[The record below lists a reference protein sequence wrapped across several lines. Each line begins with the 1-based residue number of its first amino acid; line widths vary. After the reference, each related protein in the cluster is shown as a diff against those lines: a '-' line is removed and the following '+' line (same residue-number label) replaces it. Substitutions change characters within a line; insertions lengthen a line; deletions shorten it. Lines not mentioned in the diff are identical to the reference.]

1 MLVQNLIIFNIISI
15 VLLVLLNNN
24 NNGIL
29 NKKSLLTIKNELKLK
44 QIGLIISIINILIII
59 ENWIGFN
66 SNYYGFQNIERF
78 LNIYWGIDGISL
90 LLVLL
95 TLILGPIAIL
105 SNWKNLKGYYT
116 YYVISINM
124 LVILMALNFICLDLV
139 SFYILF
145 ESTLAPL
152 FLLIG
157 IYGANNK
164 NKAAYYVLIYTLASS
179 LFMLLSIVIYY
190 IIINSTDYI
199 YINNIILSINLQSL
213 LFIGIIIGI
222 AVKTPL
228 MPVHTWLPTVHSES
242 PLGGSI
248 LLAGV
253 ILKLAIYGV
262 IRLLLPNLSEIS
274 MMFTPIIYIIS
285 ILTLIYS
292 SLITLKQTDLKVIIA
307 YSSISHLAV
316 CMIGIFANNLI
327 GINGSL
333 ILCLAHGFVSPALF
347 ILVGGILYD
356 RYHNRLINY
365 YQGLSTFM
373 PIFSI
378 YLVVFSFCN
387 TGTPLSGNFV
397 GEFLSITGAVIRHPI
412 IGSLTAA
419 SVLLSACYQMKLTNR
434 LTGSV
439 FSQYLHITNDVT
451 NREIFLLNWL
461 LIPTIIIGIYPSFV
475 TNILNLASSTLIYSV
490 LI

>member
-1 MLVQNLIIFNIISI
+1 MCI
-15 VLLVLLNNN
+15 
-24 NNGIL
+24 
-29 NKKSLLTIKNELKLK
+29 
-44 QIGLIISIINILIII
+44 
-59 ENWIGFN
+59 
-66 SNYYGFQNIERF
+66 R
-78 LNIYWGIDGISL
+78 DR
-90 LLVLL
+90 
-95 TLILGPIAIL
+95 
-105 SNWKNLKGYYT
+105 
-116 YYVISINM
+116 
-124 LVILMALNFICLDLV
+124 
-139 SFYILF
+139 
-145 ESTLAPL
+145 
-152 FLLIG
+152 
-157 IYGANNK
+157 
-164 NKAAYYVLIYTLASS
+164 
-179 LFMLLSIVIYY
+179 
-190 IIINSTDYI
+190 